1 MSDDLESTLFE
12 PHAKMGPEEC
22 FHERFMFHQWLV
34 CQGTVKRAKRL
45 GVSFDEL
52 ATMEIDK
59 INFHL
64 NLLEEM
70 RCDDVT
76 RKIT

>member
-1 MSDDLESTLFE
+1 MNQDLESTIFE

-22 FHERFMFHQWLV
+22 FHERFMFAAWLR
-34 CQGTVKRAKRL
+34 CQGLVRQAQRL

-52 ATMEIDK
+52 ATIEISK
-59 INFHL
+59 IEFHL
-64 NLLEEM
+64 NIIEEM
-70 RCDDVT
+70 RNDVT